1 MLPGL
6 ESGGHRKDWLES
18 QLIVGLGSVALVSL
32 ILFVILQIS
41 RPKPLINLGV
51 LRERNF
57 GLASISSL
65 GLGVGLYGSIYVLPL
80 YLAQIQGYNAMQ
92 IGEVIMWMGVP
103 QLFLIPL
110 VPKLMQII
118 SPKWLCA
125 LGFALFGAA
134 SFFSGVLN
142 PDFAGEQFQHI
153 QIVRA
158 LGQPLVMVTVSLI
171 ATAYILPQDAGSAS
185 SLFNILRNLGG
196 AIGIAL
202 LATLLDDRAKVY
214 FDYLRES
221 IVPTNPQVEERLHLL
236 TQTLGSEQAALAKLS
251 QIVHEQ
257 AIIMAYNDAFH
268 FIGIALGVSMLAI
281 LLTRKLPQSMAGDGA
296 AH

>member
-110 VPKLMQII
+110 VAYLMFILSCI
-118 SPKWLCA
+118 FILYV
-125 LGFALFGAA
+125 
-134 SFFSGVLN
+134 VL
-142 PDFAGEQFQHI
+142 
-153 QIVRA
+153 
-158 LGQPLVMVTVSLI
+158 
-171 ATAYILPQDAGSAS
+171 
-185 SLFNILRNLGG
+185 
-196 AIGIAL
+196 
-202 LATLLDDRAKVY
+202 
-214 FDYLRES
+214 
-221 IVPTNPQVEERLHLL
+221 
-236 TQTLGSEQAALAKLS
+236 
-251 QIVHEQ
+251 
-257 AIIMAYNDAFH
+257 
-268 FIGIALGVSMLAI
+268 
-281 LLTRKLPQSMAGDGA
+281 
-296 AH
+296 